1 MRALTIRQPWA
12 WAIAKGFKDIENRSW
27 YPRLDPGD
35 VLAIHAAAA
44 APAWEDV
51 QRVTDLVGRRTRVP
65 EEFDCGCVVATA
77 RFVRAVE
84 ASRSKWFGGP
94 VGWVLDGVKPPR
106 RPVDCKGQLGLWNMP
121 ARVERAVAQQT
132 RARSDQRRRRRGRRR
147 SAGSR

>member
-12 WAIAKGFKDIENRSW
+12 WAIANGFKDIENRSW
-27 YPRLDPGD
+27 RPRLDPGD

-44 APAWEDV
+44 APAWDDV
-51 QRVTDLVGRRTRVP
+51 QRVTDLVGRRARVP

-94 VGWVLDGVKPPR
+94 VGWVLDRVKPLR
-106 RPVDCKGQLGLWNMP
+106 RPVGCKGQLGLWTMP
-121 ARVERAVAQQT
+121 AQVERAVAQQT
-132 RARSDQRRRRRGRRR
+132 GTRAPQRRPRRDRRPG
-147 SAGSR
+147 AGSR